1 MTSRKSGGKGRVGA
15 RAKAKSKARV
25 AVPSSAKAKA
35 GAKAKRPSK
44 TTSQAKTKARA
55 NSKTSAKKPT
65 RTSPPRRKPG
75 AAVPTSLPK
84 TPLVVRTADAR
95 FANLPGYPFRPHY
108 VSVANPYAKSPLRMH
123 YVDEGP
129 RDAPVVL
136 MVHGEPSWSYLYRK
150 MIPIFAAAGLRAIA
164 VDLIGFGRSDKPV
177 RSSHYSFAN
186 HVEWLRQLVV
196 ALDLREITLIG
207 QDWGGPIGMGVLARE
222 MERFARVVAGNTM
235 LHTAEPELAGRLEW
249 AVHASGERNSTVD
262 TMLLDWMH
270 ATHRAPD
277 FEASPSI
284 AGSIV
289 RGISAGALEAYD
301 APFPSEWH
309 KAGMRQFSVLIPVT
323 RSDVGAQINLAT
335 WAALARFDRPFLTL
349 FSDSDPATR
358 GWAEIFAER
367 VPGARGQPHQVQ
379 ARAGHFW
386 QEDNG
391 PDAAR
396 IIVDWIAATV

>member
-1 MTSRKSGGKGRVGA
+1 MTARKSTAKAGG
-15 RAKAKSKARV
+15 KAKSKGKV
-25 AVPSSAKAKA
+25 GTPTSS
-35 GAKAKRPSK
+35 
-44 TTSQAKTKARA
+44 TAKTKPKP
-55 NSKTSAKKPT
+55 NSKKIAKSST
-65 RTSPPRRKPG
+65 RAVPARRKPG

-84 TPLVVRTADAR
+84 IPLVVRTADAR
-95 FANLPGYPFRPHY
+95 FANLPDYPFRPHY
-108 VSVANPYAKSPLRMH
+108 VSVANPYAKRPLRMH

-150 MIPIFAAAGLRAIA
+150 MVPVFAAAGLRAVA

-186 HVEWLRQLVV
+186 HIEWLRQLVV
-196 ALDLREITLIG
+196 ALDLRAITLIG

-222 MERFARVVAGNTM
+222 MDRFARVVAGNTM

-262 TMLLDWMH
+262 AMLLDWMH

-367 VPGARGQPHQVQ
+367 VPGARGQPHQIQ

-391 PDAAR
+391 ADAAR
-396 IIVDWIAATV
+396 IIVDWIAATA